1 MRASRL
7 PRRRGFILP
16 TTLLVLT
23 LVTVM
28 LAAAFVMVSAEYRT
42 TDNSF
47 ASARAL
53 AIAQAGLQNYF
64 AMGHILTGTS
74 DSTRYTYSGG
84 YARVRAWRLRDSTT
98 TGPEEPALWVVR
110 AIGYDT
116 SNAPAG
122 QPNAQRAVAHFA
134 QLNRGT
140 LPARAAMVAANGVT
154 MLGALAAAN
163 PINGVNTGFLAV
175 PGCVLPVNDD
185 TVGLTVPAAG
195 GYTSGAPATS
205 PGNGIEYLASA
216 GEVLDSTRIDW
227 AALLG
232 GQFTP
237 DYVNQLPPAGNS
249 TYQAHYFTGDMTI
262 PSGQRRGLLVVNGD
276 VTFGSGMH
284 WDGIIVAG
292 GQILGGTNVSYI
304 VHGVVISGLNISQGE
319 AVQPNRILRSPTSS
333 RVIQWDWCYA
343 QASIGALSYLI
354 PLKNAWVDNW
364 SLY

>member
-1 MRASRL
+1 MRASRRL
-7 PRRRGFILP
+7 RRQGFILP

-98 TGPEEPALWVVR
+98 TGPKEPALWVVR

-116 SNAPAG
+116 VKAPAG

-140 LPARAAMVAANGVT
+140 LPARAAMVSANAVL
-154 MLGALAAAN
+154 MVGAGAN
-163 PINGVNTGFLAV
+163 PITGVNTGFLAV

-185 TVGLTVPAAG
+185 TTGLTVPSGDYG
-195 GYTSGAPATS
+195 GGNPVGIP
-205 PGNGIEYLASA
+205 PGRGIEYLASA
-216 GEVLDSTRIDW
+216 AEVIDSTRIDW

-237 DYVNQLPPAGNS
+237 DYVNQFPPAGNS
-249 TYQAHYFTGDMTI
+249 TYQAHYFTDDVTI

-292 GQILGGTNVSYI
+292 GRVIAISSNFIL
-304 VHGVVISGLNISQGE
+304 HGVLISGLSLSQG
-319 AVQPNRILRSPTSS
+319 VNVGDSQIRRGPG

-354 PLKNAWVDNW
+354 PMRNAWADNW